1 MGQLSNISV
10 SKFRE
15 FLISQGLSFSH
26 TNGGHEVW
34 KKPGMIR
41 PVIFQNHVE
50 PVPEFVVR
58 NNLRTIGVDRKTL
71 IEFLEK

>member
-34 KKPGMIR
+34 KKSGMIR

-71 IEFLEK
+71 